1 MLCSPGPYCFG
12 KVGGGSPGSGFGF
25 GLGFCF
31 GVGGASGIGGSGI
44 WVAAPGEAIIS
55 TYPLGSYSA
64 SWGTSFSAPIV
75 AGTVALLLDGGTT
88 PDPAQAAAAIG
99 HGQWISSE
107 LGHGRL
113 DIYQAIE
120 AWRLGVP

>member
-1 MLCSPGPYCFG
+1 MA
-12 KVGGGSPGSGFGF
+12 
-25 GLGFCF
+25 
-31 GVGGASGIGGSGI
+31 ASGE
-44 WVAAPGEAIIS
+44 PIIS
-55 TYPLGSYSA
+55 TYPFGSYSA

-75 AGTVALLLDGGTT
+75 AGTVALLLDGGTS

-99 HGQWISSE
+99 HAQWISSE